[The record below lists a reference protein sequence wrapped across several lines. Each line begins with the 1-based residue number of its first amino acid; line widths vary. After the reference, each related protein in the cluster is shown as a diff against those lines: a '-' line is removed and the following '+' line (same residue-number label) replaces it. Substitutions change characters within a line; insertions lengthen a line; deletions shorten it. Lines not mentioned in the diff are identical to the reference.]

1 MALVAAVLLVVACAA
16 VADVVVVEE
25 QANVGVAVAAELFVE
40 IVTVHFASFFLFL
53 FLDSYGVVRS

>member
-25 QANVGVAVAAELFVE
+25 QANVDMGVWEVCLLSESGNDAN
-40 IVTVHFASFFLFL
+40 SF
-53 FLDSYGVVRS
+53 GEQNI